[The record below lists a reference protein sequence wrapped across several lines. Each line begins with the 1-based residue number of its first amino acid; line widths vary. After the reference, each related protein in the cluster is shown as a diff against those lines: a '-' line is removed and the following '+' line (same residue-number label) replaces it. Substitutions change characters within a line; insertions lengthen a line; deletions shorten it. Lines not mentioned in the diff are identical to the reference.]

1 MAKQILQRYG
11 TAAQLATTAGTNRE
25 IALEVDGAGVATG
38 GVRVMDGVTNGG
50 IVVAP
55 QTLLSNYYEAAAQL
69 TGGNDV
75 SDGIY
80 NGSADDAER
89 RQLNV
94 PAMQLKIGSNVYQDL
109 DGATLDLNSSGT
121 YASDSSESA
130 LATPANRAGVDL
142 YVYAVAG
149 TSGLAFCV
157 SANSTAP
164 SGTFAGVTCTENNTR
179 KLGGF
184 HGLCVAVGTI
194 SGHELSGYL
203 AGDIL
208 PRSVWDAH
216 KHRPESNP
224 EGMVYAGN
232 GLWVDIYLAST
243 VNDELVSEYNT
254 YPQSGGTATAYPN
267 SPTPYYHWYNF
278 VDRFAEV
285 NKRLPVQSEFMRFA
299 LGSNEEVN
307 IADASFSGKTTGGNR
322 TYDGYHTAYN
332 PNTVPQRRMISN
344 FGVEDCTGA
353 LWQWI
358 NETGHTGAD
367 ASYVVQDT
375 ALDSPLENS
384 NSLDYQDGLGRGEG
398 YQVPVRGVVGG
409 RWDDGSECGSRG
421 VNWNYSPLALSTIL
435 GARGVSVSKF

>member
-11 TAAQLATTAGTNRE
+11 TAADLNPITGTAGTNRE
-25 IALEVDGAGVATG
+25 IALEVDGSGVATG
-38 GVRVMDGVTNGG
+38 GIRVMDGVTKGG
-50 IVVAP
+50 IVIAP
-55 QTLLSNYYEAAAQL
+55 QTLLSNYYQAEAQL
-69 TGGNDV
+69 SGGNVV
-75 SDGIY
+75 SAADIY
-80 NGSADDAER
+80 TGSANATER

-94 PAMQLKIGSNVYQDL
+94 PAMQIKIGSEVYQDL
-109 DGATLDLNSSGT
+109 DGATLDLNSAGT
-121 YASDSSESA
+121 YASSEST

-142 YVYAVAG
+142 YLYAVAG

-157 SANSTAP
+157 SENSTAP

-194 SGHELSGYL
+194 SGHGLTGYL

-232 GLWVDIYLAST
+232 GLWVDIYLATTDS
-243 VNDELVSEYNT
+243 DELVSQYNAN
-254 YPQSGGTATAYPN
+254 PQSGGTNAAYSY

-285 NKRLPVQSEFMRFA
+285 SKRLPVQSEFMRFA
-299 LGSNEEVN
+299 LGSNEETD
-307 IADASFSGKTTGGNR
+307 IDGDLEDKGTGGNS
-322 TYDGYHTAYN
+322 DGT
-332 PNTVPQRRMISN
+332 RRMISN
-344 FGVEDCTGA
+344 FGVEDCAGA

-358 NETGHTGAD
+358 NETAHEGDTT
-367 ASYVVQDT
+367 SWNVQDT

-384 NSLDYQDGLGRGEG
+384 DSLDYQDDIDRGQGYNVPDRGL
-398 YQVPVRGVVGG
+398 VGG
-409 RWDDGSECGSRG
+409 DWSNGSICGSRS
-421 VNWNYSPLALSTIL
+421 VIWNSSPLLLDASI